1 MGKNLPTSNLAP
13 KIHRGSN
20 SLDEA
25 KSAGHEAPSLVAPTK
40 SENCLN
46 PEQGETADTGTT
58 VPTTEKTSMNL
69 YGVKTA
75 ITKNHDNTISQTN
88 RVEET
93 QIPKKMS
100 NNKNTAGYADAF
112 AADGSLNQEAITT
125 GAYRASDEKDE
136 SGAVSATP
144 LPEAYHVDQNGYEG
158 GNLPPEKTVRNPAI
172 TNGVEFVDIHLLHTN
187 PLSDAIYGNA
197 IPDSLLAS
205 VMEDGIRSPLV
216 VGKENLN
223 VISGN
228 TRLRVAQ
235 QLGLPQVPVLFLE
248 GELTPEEEQNLVL
261 IHNSVRVKS
270 NEMRVREYQCHL
282 QIEKVLAKQ
291 RVATGRSSPAKVQT
305 FTPSKWREIAA
316 KKVGVS
322 YTSLDAG
329 LKVVETI
336 EKLTR
341 EGSPEN
347 AARLKKVLEG
357 QGYAPAKNLA
367 IKQKWLLEDAPAK
380 TKPANLEAKPEQ
392 AVACAEALEPS
403 NELDEGE
410 GDLNEVYEVKGL
422 GSKQRQCH
430 PGDEGVTQKTIVDSP
445 DLEGLFNAIDAI
457 EAFLLST
464 EAEQLSEALK
474 AKVGTRLGVLHTG
487 ALLAGITITVG

>member
-1 MGKNLPTSNLAP
+1 
-13 KIHRGSN
+13 
-20 SLDEA
+20 
-25 KSAGHEAPSLVAPTK
+25 
-40 SENCLN
+40 
-46 PEQGETADTGTT
+46 
-58 VPTTEKTSMNL
+58 
-69 YGVKTA
+69 
-75 ITKNHDNTISQTN
+75 
-88 RVEET
+88 
-93 QIPKKMS
+93 
-100 NNKNTAGYADAF
+100 
-112 AADGSLNQEAITT
+112 
-125 GAYRASDEKDE
+125 
-136 SGAVSATP
+136 
-144 LPEAYHVDQNGYEG
+144 
-158 GNLPPEKTVRNPAI
+158 
-172 TNGVEFVDIHLLHTN
+172 
-187 PLSDAIYGNA
+187 
-197 IPDSLLAS
+197 
-205 VMEDGIRSPLV
+205 
-216 VGKENLN
+216 
-223 VISGN
+223 
-228 TRLRVAQ
+228 
-235 QLGLPQVPVLFLE
+235 
-248 GELTPEEEQNLVL
+248 
-261 IHNSVRVKS
+261 
-270 NEMRVREYQCHL
+270 
-282 QIEKVLAKQ
+282 
-291 RVATGRSSPAKVQT
+291 VQT
-305 FTPSKWREIAA
+305 FTPSKSREIAA
-316 KKVGVS
+316 KKVGAS